1 VLAVIWAE
9 GEPPP
14 ADTEERMAS
23 FAELLDTAIANADS
37 RDELTASRARVL
49 AAGDDARRRV
59 VRDLHDGAQQRLV
72 HTIITLKLAQEAL
85 HEDRSDA
92 EALLAEALDNAERAT
107 AEVREL
113 AHGIL
118 PSVLTRGGLRAGVD
132 AFVARLD
139 LAVDVD
145 VLSERLPAD
154 LEASGYFIVAEA
166 LTNVV
171 KHAQATRATVRAAVD
186 DRVLTLEV
194 GDDGVGGANP
204 EGHGLMGIAD
214 RVDALGGRLLIA
226 SAEGDGTVLTAR
238 LPLSTGWQRGS
249 EGR

>member
-1 VLAVIWAE
+1 
-9 GEPPP
+9 
-14 ADTEERMAS
+14 MAS

-85 HEDRSDA
+85 HEDRRDA